1 MTKWRKNKTFI
12 KSPRK
17 KLEIKKIKTDNK
29 IPKTK
34 KINMC
39 FVGEESENKGGNSH
53 WRQTTH
59 HLSTHAT
66 LEEIGSDN
74 PSNNTIE
81 VDI

>member
-1 MTKWRKNKTFI
+1 MEKEQNFYKKSKKKT
-12 KSPRK
+12 RN
-17 KLEIKKIKTDNK
+17 KKIRTDNK

>member
-1 MTKWRKNKTFI
+1 MENEQNFYKKSKKKT
-12 KSPRK
+12 RN
-17 KLEIKKIKTDNK
+17 KKIRTDNK

-39 FVGEESENKGGNSH
+39 FVGEESENKGGNNH

>member
-17 KLEIKKIKTDNK
+17 KLEIKKIRTDNK

-53 WRQTTH
+53 
-59 HLSTHAT
+59 
-66 LEEIGSDN
+66 
-74 PSNNTIE
+74 
-81 VDI
+81 

>member
-17 KLEIKKIKTDNK
+17 KLEIKKIRTDNK

-39 FVGEESENKGGNSH
+39 FVGEESENKGE
-53 WRQTTH
+53 TV
-59 HLSTHAT
+59 
-66 LEEIGSDN
+66 IGDK
-74 PSNNTIE
+74 PPIICRHTQH
-81 VDI
+81 

>member
-12 KSPRK
+12 KNPRK
-17 KLEIKKIKTDNK
+17 KLEIKKIRTDNK
-29 IPKTK
+29 IPKIK
-34 KINMC
+34 KINI
-39 FVGEESENKGGNSH
+39 
-53 WRQTTH
+53 

-66 LEEIGSDN
+66 LEERGSDN